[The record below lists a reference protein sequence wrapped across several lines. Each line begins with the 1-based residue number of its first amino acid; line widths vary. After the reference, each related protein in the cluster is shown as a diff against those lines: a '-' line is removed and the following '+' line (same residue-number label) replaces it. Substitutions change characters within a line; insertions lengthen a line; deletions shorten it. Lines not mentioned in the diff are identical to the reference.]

1 VPRNRQDVDRA
12 EKIEEIVR
20 AGERI
25 VRAGG
30 YEALSFNGIAE
41 ELGLARGAVYWYF
54 RSKDELFAACAAR
67 AIQTALSKPP
77 QRAGYAA
84 LIIWAVD
91 QLAEI
96 RPIHTTLQDRARHS
110 RPAAELLEGIQ
121 GTLTAQ
127 LRELLRPHVEP
138 ARLEPVTGAIFV
150 FVQGLLALPLTP
162 RERQRHLRFLL
173 KELASHSTRQT

>member
-12 EKIEEIVR
+12 EKVEEIVR
-20 AGERI
+20 AGERV

-67 AIQTALSKPP
+67 AVQVALSHPP
-77 QRAGYAA
+77 KRASYVAR
-84 LIIWAVD
+84 IIWAVD

-110 RPAAELLEGIQ
+110 KPAAALLEGIQ
-121 GTLTAQ
+121 RSLTSQ
-127 LRELLRPHVEP
+127 LRELLRPHVTP

-150 FVQGLLALPLTP
+150 FVQGLLALPLET

-173 KELASHSTRQT
+173 KELISDRA

>member
-1 VPRNRQDVDRA
+1 VPRNRQDVDRV

-20 AGERI
+20 AGERL

-30 YEALSFNGIAE
+30 YEALSFSGIAE

-67 AIQTALSKPP
+67 AIQTALSNPP
-77 QRAGYAA
+77 KRTGYASR
-84 LIIWAVD
+84 IIWAVD
-91 QLAEI
+91 QLAAI

-110 RPAAELLEGIQ
+110 KPAATLLQGIQ
-121 GTLTAQ
+121 GTLTSQ
-127 LRELLRPHVEP
+127 LRELLRPHVTP
-138 ARLEPVTGAIFV
+138 ARLEPVSGAIFV
-150 FVQGLLALPLTP
+150 FVQGLLALPLAE

-173 KELASHSTRQT
+173 RELASDRA